1 MNAFTPPVPPIP
13 MEHRS
18 PISSADGDVF
28 SFSSRGIS
36 SKPLPPIVHS
46 PSTTRDGED
55 FDDKSI
61 VFVDKVAPLPPLP
74 PSSPATPA
82 RIDTAPS
89 GSSTKRRSM
98 SVSDADVRLV
108 LPKPV
113 MSAAAVPVTP
123 DKRRQDRPPPT
134 HAHRS
139 SILDVFKGEL
149 STLDSISLDLRDP
162 STPNRQ
168 SNFQAKKTDSNVY
181 SPREAQ
187 GDRSEIL
194 SSKEPAFTDPFGGQP
209 VANDDEEDAATPSAI
224 IPPRTSSLASPARYS
239 LGSITPH
246 TPGPRPA
253 NASPFRS
260 RSGPPTSAMAALQH
274 SPRDGQRLRVLHRS
288 TGSSSEPSLIPA
300 PDDIR
305 TREFQ

>member
-1 MNAFTPPVPPIP
+1 

-28 SFSSRGIS
+28 SSSSRGIS

-61 VFVDKVAPLPPLP
+61 VFVDKVTPLPPLP
-74 PSSPATPA
+74 PPSPATPA
-82 RIDTAPS
+82 RIGTTS
-89 GSSTKRRSM
+89 SVSSTKRRSM
-98 SVSDADVRLV
+98 SVTDADVRMA

-123 DKRRQDRPPPT
+123 DKRRKDSAPT
-134 HAHRS
+134 HSHRS

-162 STPNRQ
+162 STPARQ
-168 SNFQAKKTDSNVY
+168 SNFQATKTDGNVY

-187 GDRSEIL
+187 GDRPEIL
-194 SSKEPAFTDPFGGQP
+194 SSKEPAFTDPFGGRP
-209 VANDDEEDAATPSAI
+209 VANDDEEDSATPSAI
-224 IPPRTSSLASPARYS
+224 IPPRSSSLVSPARYS

-246 TPGPRPA
+246 TPGSRPV

-305 TREFQ
+305 TREFR